1 MAKFHFTLNQYIC
14 IYPDYQNRGYGY
26 DTLKLKE
33 REHPEVRNWSLG
45 SMKGSRRI
53 WHLYEEFGFVR
64 VGENEHEYEYGKN
77 VD

>member
-1 MAKFHFTLNQYIC
+1 M
-14 IYPDYQNRGYGY
+14 
-26 DTLKLKE
+26 E